1 MFLFKLA
8 TVIWGVIFGLF
19 AGLLL
24 IGTILRAIFD
34 FIFHWGD
41 TGPEWV
47 SWFILLITAITIV
60 GSCYVFLN
68 WTNSNLRRKRFFSN

>member
-47 SWFILLITAITIV
+47 GL
-60 GSCYVFLN
+60 
-68 WTNSNLRRKRFFSN
+68 FF